1 MHASGNS
8 GRRPVSR
15 ESATGPARVSAGRAD
30 AAPASDY
37 PGSTPFGDQLSLV
50 AGRLRTAQALA
61 RRLPSRVAADLP
73 QPRDVAI
80 EDDGAATAPRLA
92 AELARAMEEL
102 QSAEVESS
110 KQQEQLV
117 AIAQE
122 LEVER
127 RRYRDL
133 FELAPDA
140 YVVTTPQGEI
150 VDANVAANTLFN
162 VGADSLAGKLLGIYL
177 VGRNERP
184 VVLAELAKLATAA
197 SARREWTG
205 RLRRR
210 ADGCADVA
218 VTAAAVRDP
227 HTGAVLGARWLIRD
241 ISAWVRAEAEARQ
254 LNTEL
259 ERRVT
264 ERTRELEQR
273 TYQLVER
280 TAEAEAASRAKATF
294 LATMSHEMRTP
305 LNAVAGYAEL
315 LEMGIQ
321 GPVSDGQRDAIHRI
335 RRANS
340 HLLSLINDILNFAKL
355 ESSRVHFASERVP
368 LDEMLA
374 TATTMIEPQ
383 ARKKGVQFT
392 RRTCSLAVTAFGD
405 REKVLQIV
413 INLLNNSV
421 KFTPAGGTITV
432 SCGESDDECWT
443 AVRDTGSGIPADQL
457 DTIFEPFVQVG
468 RADPGLGTGVGL
480 GLAISRDLAR
490 GMGGDLTA
498 ESTLGVGSEF
508 HLTLPRRPPPAAI
521 GIVEPPR

>member
-1 MHASGNS
+1 VNPE
-8 GRRPVSR
+8 RVT
-15 ESATGPARVSAGRAD
+15 EPARANAGRAD
-30 AAPASDY
+30 AAPAPEY
-37 PGSTPFGDQLSLV
+37 PGSMPFGDQLSLV

-61 RRLPSRVAADLP
+61 RRLRSRVPADLP
-73 QPRDVAI
+73 QPRDVAF
-80 EDDGAATAPRLA
+80 EDGGAVTAPRLA
-92 AELARAMEEL
+92 AELARAREEL
-102 QSAEVESS
+102 QSAEVELSR
-110 KQQEQLV
+110 QQEQLV
-117 AIAQE
+117 DIAQE
-122 LEVER
+122 LELER

-140 YVVTTPQGEI
+140 YVVTTPQGGI
-150 VDANVAANTLFN
+150 VDANLAANTLFN
-162 VGADSLAGKLLGIYL
+162 VGADSLTGKLLGIYL
-177 VGRNERP
+177 LGRNERP
-184 VVLAELAKLATAA
+184 VVVGELAKLAAA
-197 SARREWTG
+197 ATSRREWTG

-241 ISAWVRAEAEARQ
+241 ISAFVRAESEARQ

-259 ERRVT
+259 ERRVK

-273 TYQLVER
+273 THQLVEQ
-280 TAEAEAASRAKATF
+280 TAEAEAANRAKATF

-315 LEMGIQ
+315 LDMGIH
-321 GPVSDGQRDAIHRI
+321 GPVSDSQRDAIHRI

-355 ESSRVHFASERVP
+355 ESSRVHFASECVP

-374 TATTMIEPQ
+374 TAATMIEPQ

-392 RRTCSLAVTAFGD
+392 RRTCSLGATAFGD

-413 INLLNNSV
+413 INLLTNSV
-421 KFTPAGGTITV
+421 KFTPPGGTITV
-432 SCGESDDECWT
+432 SCGDSDDECWT
-443 AVRDTGSGIPADQL
+443 AVRDTGSGIPAEHL
-457 DTIFEPFVQVG
+457 DAIFEPFVQVG

-490 GMGGDLTA
+490 GMGGDLTV

-508 HLTLPRRPPPAAI
+508 RLTLPSSPPPADP
-521 GIVEPPR
+521 GTVERSAE